1 MEKYAIVLL
10 TLRGKFLMT
19 NLARYFILGIISF
32 LFSLNFPVLAGT
44 NIAGMG
50 NLTRAQEK
58 YYDSYPPIIK
68 TISRAYESGVL
79 FWFCFI
85 GLVLSIILA
94 IIFTF
99 RIETDTLEENEKDN
113 VES

>member
-1 MEKYAIVLL
+1 MAGI
-10 TLRGKFLMT
+10 G
-19 NLARYFILGIISF
+19 NLA
-32 LFSLNFPVLAGT
+32 
-44 NIAGMG
+44 
-50 NLTRAQEK
+50 RAQEK
-58 YYDSYPPIIK
+58 YYDSYPPTIQI
-68 TISRAYESGVL
+68 ISRAYESGVL